1 MDLSFHTCKETN
13 TRNQIHKC
21 FGKISALHLH
31 LFCQTLRL
39 LVKKAAYSD
48 VRGKHSATHWQL
60 DAERAT
66 VCRSG
71 LAGIWASAMATGIS
85 TCQELGYHSIYG
97 MHYCCA
103 FVSLTLRPHCSL
115 QFKNMLVVQPR
126 SQEELWHW
134 NLQKQIEM
142 AFKSYLWMPL
152 NENKTWSWLQGF
164 YERKVIIFICYLLSN
179 WPVML

>member
-1 MDLSFHTCKETN
+1 MCHLALLAQITSAVVDLSLHTCKETN
-13 TRNQIHKC
+13 TTNQMHKC
-21 FGKISALHLH
+21 FGKIGTLHLH

-48 VRGKHSATHWQL
+48 VRGKRSATHWLL

-71 LAGIWASAMATGIS
+71 FAEIWASAMATGIS

-115 QFKNMLVVQPR
+115 QFKNMLVIQHH
-126 SQEELWHW
+126 SQVDFGTETCKNRLKRH
-134 NLQKQIEM
+134 
-142 AFKSYLWMPL
+142 L
-152 NENKTWSWLQGF
+152 NHT
-164 YERKVIIFICYLLSN
+164 YECL
-179 WPVML
+179 